1 MRAID
6 KCVAGEKRALQQV
19 QRGTDTRIPVAF
31 VKQPTGEPL
40 DPATLEG
47 LAVKVENEGGA
58 LSSEPPYTIEGGQ
71 LIVEVTKEIS
81 ESLGVGVYTLKATG
95 RLADPSYEDGYHD
108 YTITTELCRVVRDAV
123 LYTPTTVT
131 ANVLAGLKG
140 KSAYEIAVKHGY
152 QGTEEEWIKS
162 LTPKGGAGGGGNGK
176 SAYELAVQEGY
187 QGTLQEWLK
196 SLVGK
201 DGADAYE
208 VAKKAGYAGSREE
221 WLKTLIGATGLS
233 AYQLAKSEGYEG
245 SLTEW
250 IASLKGADGES
261 AYKVAVRNGY
271 VGDERAWLASLKGA
285 DGKDAY
291 EVAKAGGYGGSRE
304 AWLESL
310 KGEAGKSAYE
320 LAKEAQSFTGTLT
333 EYLAS
338 LKGAKGKDAYDDYLE
353 TTTDNPK
360 LTREEW
366 SRPRSNNGNAEEG
379 MNKTEI
385 ELLYK
390 LNNGTGESAAETTT
404 AGALLLD
411 ADGHRRDIISAMRAK
426 GVSVADTDG
435 LTDLAV
441 KIQEIKVYVFP
452 VYSARQFGQFK
463 GANLPT
469 LEVYNE
475 FNPADFGN
483 MFASSASLKALP
495 EIRNAGQ
502 ISSISQMCTGCASM
516 TTAILPDLPAV
527 ALASGAFYG
536 CAALETLTI
545 GAMPRCT
552 TLASLATI
560 CASLKTLNIGEC
572 PNVAEIAQI
581 AYGCSSLTEVTIGTG
596 DALTKVDNAFNG
608 CSRLRR
614 INGTLDFTKLA
625 STANIFFGCEALEE
639 VRIKGLK
646 VDLSLQQS
654 ANLST
659 ESVKYLVDN
668 LQQATGKS
676 ITLPRAWQTAH
687 TAEAREYSQKASAKG
702 FTLNFR

>member
-1 MRAID
+1 MRPFGSKSD
-6 KCVAGEKRALQQV
+6 GKTLQLA
-19 QRGTDTRIPVAF
+19 QRGTDKRIPVEL
-31 VKQPTGEPL
+31 VKQPSGEVL
-40 DPATLEG
+40 DPAELEE
-47 LAVKVENEGGA
+47 LSVKVASESGA
-58 LSSEPPYTIEGGQ
+58 GYATIPYTIEDKK
-71 LIVEVTKEIS
+71 LVVEVTAEVTRQ
-81 ESLGVGVYTLKATG
+81 LGLGVYTLTATG
-95 RLADPSYEDGYHD
+95 RIPDPAYADGYHD
-108 YTITTELCRVVRDAV
+108 YEIVVDLCKVTK
-123 LYTPTTVT
+123 YGSNETPVKVT
-131 ANVLAGLKG
+131 ANVLEELKG
-140 KSAYEIAVKHGY
+140 KDGSSAYELAVKHGY
-152 QGTEEEWIKS
+152 TGTEEEWAKG
-162 LTPKGGAGGGGNGK
+162 LTPNGGAGGGSNGK
-176 SAYELAVQEGY
+176 SAYELAVESGY

-233 AYQLAKSEGYEG
+233 AYQLAKAEGYEG

-271 VGDERAWLASLKGA
+271 VGDEQAWLASLKGA

-291 EVAKAGGYGGSRE
+291 EVAKAGGYQGSRE

-310 KGEAGKSAYE
+310 KGE
-320 LAKEAQSFTGTLT
+320 
-333 EYLAS
+333 
-338 LKGAKGKDAYDDYLE
+338 KGKDAYDDYLE

-366 SRPRSNNGNAEEG
+366 ADPNRRTNNGNAEEA

-390 LNNGTGESAAETTT
+390 LNNGTDESATENTT
-404 AGALLLD
+404 AGAQLLD

-435 LTDLAV
+435 LTDLAG

-452 VYSARQFGQFK
+452 VYSARQLAQFK
-463 GANLPT
+463 GAYLPT
-469 LEVYNE
+469 LEVYSE
-475 FNPADFGN
+475 FNPADFSN
-483 MFASSASLKALP
+483 MFATSTALKAIP

-502 ISSISQMCTGCASM
+502 ISNINQMCNGCVSM
-516 TTAILPDLPAV
+516 TTATLPDLPAV
-527 ALASGAFYG
+527 VSASSSFYG
-536 CAALETLTI
+536 CTSLETITI

-552 TLASLATI
+552 TLASLATT
-560 CASLKTLNIGEC
+560 CASLKTLTLGDS
-572 PNVAEIAQI
+572 PNVADIAQI

-654 ANLST
+654 TNLST

-668 LQQATGKS
+668 LQQVTGKS

-687 TAEAREYSQKASAKG
+687 TAEAREYSQKAAAKG

>member
-1 MRAID
+1 MRPFGSKSD
-6 KCVAGEKRALQQV
+6 GKTLQLV
-19 QRGTDTRIPVAF
+19 QRGTDKRIPVEL
-31 VKQPTGEPL
+31 VKQPSGEVL
-40 DPATLEG
+40 DPAELEE
-47 LAVKVENEGGA
+47 LSVKVASESGA
-58 LSSEPPYTIEGGQ
+58 GYVPVPHTIEDGK
-71 LIVEVTKEIS
+71 LVVEVTAEVTRQ
-81 ESLGVGVYTLKATG
+81 LGLGVYTLTATG
-95 RLADPSYEDGYHD
+95 RIPDPAYADGYHD
-108 YTITTELCRVVRDAV
+108 YEIVVDLCKVTK
-123 LYTPTTVT
+123 YGSNETPVKVT
-131 ANVLAGLKG
+131 ANVLEVLKGKDG
-140 KSAYEIAVKHGY
+140 KSAYELAVKHGY
-152 QGTEEEWIKS
+152 TGTEEEWIKS
-162 LTPKGGAGGGGNGK
+162 LTPNGGAGGGSNGK
-176 SAYELAVQEGY
+176 SAYELAVENGY

-250 IASLKGADGES
+250 IASLKGKKGDDGDS

-271 VGDERAWLASLKGA
+271 VGDEQAWLASLRGS

-291 EVAKAGGYGGSRE
+291 EVAKAGGYQGSRE

-310 KGEAGKSAYE
+310 KGKDGKNAY
-320 LAKEAQSFTGTLT
+320 QS
-333 EYLAS
+333 
-338 LKGAKGKDAYDDYLE
+338 YLE

-360 LTREEW
+360 LSEEEW
-366 SRPRSNNGNAEEG
+366 ARARSNNGNAEEA

-390 LNNGTGESAAETTT
+390 LNNGTDESATENTT
-404 AGALLLD
+404 AGAQLLD
-411 ADGHRRDIISAMRAK
+411 ADGHRRDIISAMRTK

-435 LTDLAV
+435 LTDLAG

-452 VYSARQFGQFK
+452 VYARTQFGQFK
-463 GANLPT
+463 GEYLPT
-469 LEVYNE
+469 LEVYSE
-475 FNPADFGN
+475 FNPGDFSN
-483 MFASSASLKALP
+483 MFVNSVSLKALP

-502 ISSISQMCTGCASM
+502 ISSITNMCRGCVSM
-516 TTAILPDLPAV
+516 TTATLPDLPAV
-527 ALASGAFYG
+527 TVANGAFYG
-536 CAALETLTI
+536 CESLETLTI

-552 TLASLATI
+552 TLATLTTTSGA
-560 CASLKTLNIGEC
+560 LKTMTIGES
-572 PNVAEIAQI
+572 PNVADIAQI

-625 STANIFFGCEALEE
+625 ATTNLLFGCEALEE

-654 ANLST
+654 TNLST
-659 ESVKYLVDN
+659 ESVKYLVEN
-668 LQQATGKS
+668 LQQVTGKS

-687 TAEAREYSQKASAKG
+687 TAEAREYSQKAAAKG

>member
-1 MRAID
+1 MRPFGS
-6 KCVAGEKRALQQV
+6 KSEQGKALQLV
-19 QRGTDTRIPVAF
+19 QRGTDKRIPVEL
-31 VKQPTGEPL
+31 VKQPSGEVL
-40 DPATLEG
+40 DPSELEE
-47 LAVKVENEGGA
+47 LSVKVANESRAGCLPVPHA
-58 LSSEPPYTIEGGQ
+58 IEDKK
-71 LIVEVTKEIS
+71 LVVEVTAEVTRQ
-81 ESLGVGVYTLKATG
+81 LGLGVYTLTATG
-95 RLADPSYEDGYHD
+95 RIPDEAYADGYHD
-108 YTITTELCRVVRDAV
+108 YEIVVDLCKVTK
-123 LYTPTTVT
+123 YGSNETPVKVQ
-131 ANVLAGLKG
+131 ANVLEGLKGKDG
-140 KSAYEIAVKHGY
+140 KSAYELAVKHGY
-152 QGTEEEWIKS
+152 EGTEEEWIKS
-162 LTPKGGAGGGGNGK
+162 LTPKGGAGGGANGK
-176 SAYELAVQEGY
+176 SAYELAVENGY

-208 VAKKAGYAGSREE
+208 VAKKAGYTGNREE

-233 AYQLAKSEGYEG
+233 AYELAKAEGYEG

-250 IASLKGADGES
+250 IASLKGADGDS

-271 VGDERAWLASLKGA
+271 VGDERAWL
-285 DGKDAY
+285 
-291 EVAKAGGYGGSRE
+291 
-304 AWLESL
+304 ESL

-320 LAKEAQSFTGTLT
+320 LAKAGGYQGSQTDW
-333 EYLAS
+333 LAS
-338 LKGAKGKDAYDDYLE
+338 LKGKDGKDAYQSYLE

-360 LTREEW
+360 LSEEEW
-366 SRPRSNNGNAEEG
+366 ARARTNNGSNEEG

-390 LNNGTGESAAETTT
+390 LNNGTDESATENTT
-404 AGALLLD
+404 AGAQLMD
-411 ADGHRRDIISAMRAK
+411 ADGHRRDIITAMRAK

-435 LTDLAV
+435 LTDLAG
-441 KIQEIKVYVFP
+441 KIQEIKVYVLP
-452 VYSARQFGQFK
+452 VYARTQYGQFK
-463 GANLPT
+463 GEYLPT
-469 LEVYNE
+469 LEVYSE

-502 ISSISQMCTGCASM
+502 ISGISQMCTGCASM

-552 TLASLATI
+552 TMASLVTT
-560 CASLKTLNIGEC
+560 CASLKTLTLGDS
-572 PNVAEIAQI
+572 PNVVDIAQI

-614 INGTLDFTKLA
+614 INGTLDFSKLA
-625 STANIFFGCEALEE
+625 STANIFFGCDALEE

-654 ANLST
+654 TNLST
-659 ESVKYLVDN
+659 ESVKFLVEN
-668 LQQATGKS
+668 LQQVTGKS
-676 ITLPRAWQTAH
+676 ITLARAWQTAH
-687 TAEAREYSQKASAKG
+687 TAEAREYSQKAAAKG